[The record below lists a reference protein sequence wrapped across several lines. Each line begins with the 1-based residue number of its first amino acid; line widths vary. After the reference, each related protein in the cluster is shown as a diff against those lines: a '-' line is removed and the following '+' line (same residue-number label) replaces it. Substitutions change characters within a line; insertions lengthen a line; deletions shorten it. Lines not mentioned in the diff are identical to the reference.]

1 MEPPRILVVEDED
14 TLRRAMAD
22 SLTDEGYVVGAF
34 ADGRDLDAMVAFSAD
49 LAVLD
54 VMVPGR
60 DGFQIAAALRARR
73 DVPVLFVTAR
83 DALDDRLTGFGVGA
97 DDYVVKP
104 VALVELAARARAILR
119 RTGHLHIDT
128 LTVGDLTVHGEEPRV
143 VRRGAEIDVT
153 ATEWRL
159 LLHLARNRG
168 RTLSKTQLLTHV
180 WGYDAFDPN
189 LVEVHISAL
198 RRKLEAHGPRVIS
211 TVRGVGYRLDA
222 VDPDPGAGDNGA
234 GDPS

>member
-168 RTLSKTQLLTHV
+168 RNLVETQLLTHV